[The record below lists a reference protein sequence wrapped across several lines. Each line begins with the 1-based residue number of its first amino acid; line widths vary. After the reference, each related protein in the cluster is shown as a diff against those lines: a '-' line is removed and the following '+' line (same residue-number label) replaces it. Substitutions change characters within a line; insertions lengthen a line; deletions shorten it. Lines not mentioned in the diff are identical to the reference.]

1 MRLGIVERRD
11 ELLAYAQTATGL
23 GLLVFWALF
32 FTVGMAPADAPPCY
46 FAFERAFPLP
56 DGVLALGLLAA
67 GILPA
72 TGRSWARVLTL
83 PCAGALV
90 FLGLV
95 DFSFNL
101 QNGIYASSLI
111 DGLVAA
117 AINLWC
123 VSLGTVLTVVALV
136 RGA

>member
-1 MRLGIVERRD
+1 VRLSILENRD
-11 ELLAYAQTATGL
+11 KLLAHAQTATGL
-23 GLLVFWALF
+23 GLLAFWALF
-32 FTVGMAPADAPPCY
+32 FTVGMAPANPPACY

-90 FLGLV
+90 FLGLL

-101 QNGIYASSLI
+101 QNGIYASSLV
-111 DGLVAA
+111 DGVFAA

-123 VSLGTVLTVVALV
+123 VSLGTVLTVAALG